1 MQVGGGGGSRVW
13 GAPRHCLTLALP
25 GAADAKNLLAQ
36 AAISSNGLKQVI
48 ANRAAT
54 VRADHVF
61 SHKIPVEGKATS
73 QKSSGRCWL
82 FAATNVIRLRMMAK
96 YNLPADFE
104 FSQSY
109 LFFYDKLEKS
119 NYFLENMIDL
129 ADAHVDDR
137 TVQRLLSD
145 PVSDGGQ
152 WSMFQSLVNSHG
164 LVPKSVFPECSTSS
178 ASREFNAFLKNQLR
192 GFACKLRERKAA
204 GETVEQLR
212 VAKNT
217 MMATVHRML
226 LIHFGEPPKTFEWA
240 YCTSSVLCVWLHA
253 ANDRARVL
261 LPVFVWQLACRRQ
274 GQQVPSVRG
283 HDMPGA
289 VPAPVHQPWF
299 DACLVV
305 GYRVTDLTPQTFY
318 RDMVPFDA
326 NEFVSLINDPR
337 NEYQKLY
344 TVDRLGNIVGGT
356 PVAYINV
363 PIDTIRKY
371 GRSEGSMATPV
382 CTRN

>member
-13 GAPRHCLTLALP
+13 GVPRHCLTLALP

-129 ADAHVDDR
+129 ADAYVDDR

-274 GQQVPSVRG
+274 GQQVPSVR
-283 HDMPGA
+283 A
-289 VPAPVHQPWF
+289 
-299 DACLVV
+299 
-305 GYRVTDLTPQTFY
+305 
-318 RDMVPFDA
+318 
-326 NEFVSLINDPR
+326 
-337 NEYQKLY
+337 
-344 TVDRLGNIVGGT
+344 
-356 PVAYINV
+356 
-363 PIDTIRKY
+363 
-371 GRSEGSMATPV
+371 
-382 CTRN
+382 